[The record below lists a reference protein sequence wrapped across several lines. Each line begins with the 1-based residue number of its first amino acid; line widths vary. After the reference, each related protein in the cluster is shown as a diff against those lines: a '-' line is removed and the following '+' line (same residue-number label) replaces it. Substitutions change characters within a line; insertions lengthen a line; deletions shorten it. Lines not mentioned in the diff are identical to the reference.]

1 MIPNTDKPGCALS
14 DDYCL
19 DLIMNQSK
27 VSKKSEA
34 SANICR
40 LYKTFQILETTV
52 LHNKK
57 ASDNIDMFC
66 KYLEQR
72 IKDIIVCFEKDM
84 YNKSD

>member
-1 MIPNTDKPGCALS
+1 MIPNTDKQNYGLS

-19 DLIMNQSK
+19 DLIMNPSK
-27 VSKKSEA
+27 ISKKSEA

-52 LHNKK
+52 LNNKK
-57 ASDNIDMFC
+57 ASDNIDLFC
-66 KYLEQR
+66 KYLEHR
-72 IKDIIVCFEKDM
+72 IKDIVVSFDKEM